1 MKKPAAVFFDRD
13 GLINQPPP
21 PERRYVTCPEQ
32 FHLMPGTARAIQ
44 ILNHHH
50 IPVAVVTNQKG
61 IALGLYTPEDLARIH
76 ARMKELLA
84 AEGAHIDDLQF
95 CPHQESDAC
104 SCRKPLPGL
113 LLQAAQALG
122 VDPSDCWMIGDQPR
136 DLEAGRAAG
145 CRTVGVGE
153 ADFPPE
159 VTDVVLS
166 STTEIPVWFS
176 KHFPFQSRDEL
187 A

>member
-21 PERRYVTCPEQ
+21 PERRYVTRPEE
-32 FHLMPGTARAIQ
+32 FHLMPGTARAIRQ
-44 ILNHHH
+44 LNRYR
-50 IPVAVVTNQKG
+50 IPVGVVTNQKG
-61 IALGLYTPEDLARIH
+61 IALGLYTTEDLARIH
-76 ARMKELLA
+76 DRMRELLA
-84 AEGAHIDDLQF
+84 AEGAQVDDIQF

-113 LLQAAQALG
+113 LHQGARALG
-122 VDPSDCWMIGDQPR
+122 VTPSDCWMIGDQPR

-145 CRTVGVGE
+145 CFTVGVGN
-153 ADFPPE
+153 AAFPRE
-159 VTDVVLS
+159 VTDAVIP
-166 STTEIPVWFS
+166 STGEIPAWFS